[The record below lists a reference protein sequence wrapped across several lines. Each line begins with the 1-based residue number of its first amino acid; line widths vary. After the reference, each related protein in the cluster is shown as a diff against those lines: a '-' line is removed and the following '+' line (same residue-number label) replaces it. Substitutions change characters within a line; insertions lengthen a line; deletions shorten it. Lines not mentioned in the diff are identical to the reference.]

1 MKKLTKV
8 LALVLVLATLAFTL
22 VSCSTYGKIK
32 SALEKKDYVENT
44 DLDAV
49 ATAIKNELEKKD
61 LAVEIHM
68 FAKKG
73 TLTKNVLV
81 VEFKATDD
89 MKKAYE
95 DSNTMQGL
103 IKDIQKNDDAKAF
116 YDALVEAGYANGN
129 CLVFPLSI
137 VQSEFIKEVKEI
149 VKNA

>member
-8 LALVLVLATLAFTL
+8 LALVLVLATLALTL
-22 VSCSTYGKIK
+22 VSCSSYGKIK

-44 DLDAV
+44 DLDTV
-49 ATAIKNELEKKD
+49 ATAIKNELETED

-73 TLTKNVLV
+73 TVPKNVLV

-103 IKDIQKNDDAKAF
+103 VKDIQKSDDANAF
-116 YDALVEAGYANGN
+116 YNALVEAGYANGN
-129 CLVFPLSI
+129 CLVFPLSLL
-137 VQSEFIKEVKEI
+137 QSGFIDEVKDI

>member
-73 TLTKNVLV
+73 TLAKNVLV

-116 YDALVEAGYANGN
+116 YNALVEAGYANGN

-137 VQSEFIKEVKEI
+137 VQSEFIKEVKDI

>member
-44 DLDAV
+44 DLDTL
-49 ATAIKNELEKKD
+49 ATAIKEELEKKD

-73 TLTKNVLV
+73 TLGKNVLV

-95 DSNTMQGL
+95 NSNTMQGL

-116 YDALVEAGYANGN
+116 YNALVEAGYANGN

-137 VQSEFIKEVKEI
+137 VQNEFIKEVKDI

>member
-32 SALEKKDYVENT
+32 SALEKKDYVENS
-44 DLDAV
+44 DLDTL
-49 ATAIKNELEKKD
+49 ATAIKEELEKKD

-73 TLTKNVLV
+73 TLGKNVLV

-95 DSNTMQGL
+95 NSNTMQGL

-116 YDALVEAGYANGN
+116 YNALVEAGYANGN

-137 VQSEFIKEVKEI
+137 VQSEFIKEVKDI

>member
-8 LALVLVLATLAFTL
+8 LALVLVLATLALTL

-32 SALEKKDYVENT
+32 SALEKNDYVENT
-44 DLDAV
+44 DLDTV
-49 ATAIKNELEKKD
+49 ATAIKKELEKED

-73 TLTKNVLV
+73 TLAKNVLV

-129 CLVFPLSI
+129 CLVFPLS
-137 VQSEFIKEVKEI
+137 VLQSEFIKEVKDI